1 MGSENSLVLHREK
14 DATTTELRRC
24 RRKQKTKNYPEGIPS
39 EQNHKRTMA
48 FKKENRPRPTF
59 SKITIGLASPD
70 TILERSYG
78 EVLKP
83 ETINYRT
90 YKPERDGL
98 FCERIFGP
106 VKDYECACGK
116 YKRIRYKG
124 IVCDRCGVE
133 VTEKKVRRE
142 RMGHIKLVVPVVHI
156 WYFKSLPNK
165 IGYLLGVSSKKLE
178 TIIYYERFVVIQSGI
193 RADKGQNVGDLL
205 TEEEY
210 LDILETLPKDN
221 QYLPDDDPNKFI
233 AKMGAEAVHD
243 MLQRIDLDQ
252 LSFDLRNAAAT
263 ETSQQRKA
271 DALKRLSVV
280 EAFRDANTRIT
291 NRPEWMVMQY
301 IPVIPP
307 ELRPLV
313 PLDGGR
319 FASSDLN
326 DLYRRVII
334 RNNRLKRLLEIK
346 APEVILRNEKRMLQ
360 EAIDSLFD
368 NSRKSN
374 AVKAEGGRA
383 LKSLSDVLKGK
394 QGRFRQNLL
403 GKRVDYS
410 GRSVIVVGPEMK
422 LHECGLPKDMA
433 AELFKPFIIRK
444 LIERGIV
451 KTVKSARKLVDKKEA
466 IVWDIL
472 ENILKGHPVLL
483 NRAPTLHRL
492 SIQAFQPKLIEG
504 KAIQLHPLVTT
515 AFNADFD
522 GDQMAVHVPLSNA
535 AILEAQ
541 LLMLASH
548 NILNPQNGTPITLPS
563 QDMVL
568 GLYYISKG
576 RKSADGEK
584 VRGEGKVFYS
594 TEEVMIAFNEG
605 VVDLHAWVKVKT
617 NIRNADGLLE
627 HKLIETTV
635 GRVIFNQYVP
645 AEVGFVNALLTKKNL
660 REIIGDII
668 EITSVPKTAKFL
680 DDIKQLGFRTAF
692 QGGLSF
698 SINDL
703 IIPDIK
709 EELLENAKGEVS
721 EVWENY
727 NMGLITNN
735 ERYNQTVDIWSRVDT
750 RITETL
756 IRELATDKQ
765 GFNSV
770 YMMLDSG
777 ARGSKQQIKQLAGIR
792 GLMAKPRKSG
802 SSGSEIIENPIL
814 SNFKGGLNVLDYFIS
829 THGARKGLADTAL
842 KTADAGYL
850 TRRLVDVAQDV
861 VITEED
867 CGTLR
872 GIATSALK
880 DNEDIIEALADRIV
894 GRISLHDVYDL
905 QNDSLIVAAGDEI
918 TPVVAKKIEDAGI
931 ETIEIRSVLTCE
943 SKRGCCV
950 RCYGKNLA
958 SGVRAQ
964 RGDAVGIIA
973 AQSIGEPGTQLTLRT
988 FHVGGVAGSAT
999 VDSTLLAK
1007 FEGTVQF
1014 DGLRT
1019 VAIQNNEGDKVQIV
1033 IGRTGEVRVID
1044 TKNDRLLISNNI
1056 PYGATL
1062 LVRDG
1067 QKVGKGDVICTWDPF
1082 NNVIVAEVN
1091 GSLRFENVIEG
1102 VTYREESDEQT
1113 GHREKVVI
1121 ETRDKT
1127 KIPSVIVEGKEI
1139 KSYNLPTGSHIIPDE
1154 GDEVKAG
1161 QVIVKIPRVLGKL
1174 RDITG
1179 GLPRVTELF
1188 EARNPSN
1195 PAVVSEIDGVVTMGA
1210 IKRGNREIIIE
1221 AKDGVQKKYLV
1232 PLTRQILAQ
1241 DGDFVKAGS
1250 PLSDGQISPQDILSI
1265 QGPFAVQQYVVNEI
1279 QEVYRLQG
1287 VKINDK
1293 HIEVI
1298 VRQMMRKVSIVDPG
1312 DTRFLEDDSV
1322 DKFEFLEE
1330 NDFIFDKKV
1339 VTEVGESAKLRA
1351 GQIVSLREVREE
1363 NSVLRRNDKKLVEF
1377 RDAQPATSSPT
1388 LLGITKASLGVQSW
1402 ISAASFQETTKVLSS
1417 AAIHGKT
1424 DEMLGLKENVITG
1437 HPIPA
1442 GTGLRDF
1449 ENMIVGSKEEYELL
1463 QTTREAMT
1471 FDEEE

>member
-1 MGSENSLVLHREK
+1 MAIN
-14 DATTTELRRC
+14 
-24 RRKQKTKNYPEGIPS
+24 
-39 EQNHKRTMA
+39 KRD
-48 FKKENRPRPTF
+48 NRPRPTF

-70 TILERSYG
+70 SILEKSYG

-142 RMGHIKLVVPVVHI
+142 RMGHIKLVVPIVHI

-165 IGYLLGVSSKKLE
+165 IGYLLGMSSKKME
-178 TIIYYERFVVIQSGI
+178 SIVYYERYVVIQPGI
-193 RADKGQNVGDLL
+193 REDKSLKSGDLL

-210 LDILETLPKDN
+210 LDILEGLPKDN
-221 QYLPDDDPNKFI
+221 QYLPDEDPLKFI
-233 AKMGAEAVHD
+233 AKMGAESVHD
-243 MLQRIDLDQ
+243 LLARIDLDQ

-280 EAFRDANTRIT
+280 ESFREANSRIT

-334 RNNRLKRLLEIK
+334 RNNSLKRLVEIK

-410 GRSVIVVGPEMK
+410 GRSVIVVGPELK

-451 KTVKSARKLVDKKEA
+451 KTVKSAKKLVERKESV
-466 IVWDIL
+466 VWDIL
-472 ENILKGHPVLL
+472 ENVLKGHPILL

-504 KAIQLHPLVTT
+504 KAIQLHPLVCS

-522 GDQMAVHVPLSNA
+522 GDQMAVHVPLSSA
-535 AILEAQ
+535 AIIEAQ
-541 LLMLASH
+541 LLMLSSH

-576 RKSADGEK
+576 KKSVDGEIVK
-584 VRGEGKVFYS
+584 GEGKVFYS
-594 TEEVMIAFNEG
+594 QDEVIIAYNEERI
-605 VVDLHAWVKVKT
+605 DLHANIKVKT
-617 NIRNADGLLE
+617 NVRSDDGVLT
-627 HKLIETTV
+627 HKLLETTV
-635 GRVIFNQYVP
+635 GRVLFNQFVP
-645 AEVGFVNALLTKKNL
+645 KEVGFVNALLTKKNL

-668 EITSVPKTAKFL
+668 TITNIPKTAKFL
-680 DDIKQLGFRTAF
+680 DDIKQLGFRMAF

-703 IIPDIK
+703 IIPEIK
-709 EELLENAKGEVS
+709 QELLNNAKGEVE

-735 ERYNQTVDIWSRVDT
+735 ERYNQIVDIWSRVDT

-756 IRELATDKQ
+756 IRELASDKQ

-802 SSGSEIIENPIL
+802 STGSEIIENPIL

-872 GIATSALK
+872 GIATTALK
-880 DNEDIIEALADRIV
+880 DNEDIIEPLSDRIE
-894 GRISLHDVYDL
+894 GRTSLHDVFNPVTDE
-905 QNDSLIVAAGDEI
+905 LIVEAGEEI
-918 TPVVAKKIEDAGI
+918 TVDIAHAIEAAGI
-931 ETIEIRSVLTCE
+931 ETVEIRSVLTCE
-943 SKRGCCV
+943 SKRGVCV
-950 RCYGKNLA
+950 KCYGKNLA
-958 SGVRAQ
+958 TGYTAQ

-988 FHVGGVAGSAT
+988 FHVGGIAGSSS
-999 VDSTLLAK
+999 VESTLAAK
-1007 FEGTVQF
+1007 FDGTIQF

-1019 VAIQNNEGDKVQIV
+1019 VTAENNEGEKVQIV
-1033 IGRTGEVRVID
+1033 IGRTGEVRIMDV
-1044 TKNDRLLISNNI
+1044 KNDRLLITNNI

-1062 LVRDG
+1062 NVKDG
-1067 QKVGKGDVICTWDPF
+1067 QQVEKGHPICTWDPF
-1082 NNVIVAEVN
+1082 NNVIVAEIA
-1091 GSLRFENVIEG
+1091 GSIKFDNVLEG

-1121 ETRDKT
+1121 
-1127 KIPSVIVEGKEI
+1127 
-1139 KSYNLPTGSHIIPDE
+1139 
-1154 GDEVKAG
+1154 
-1161 QVIVKIPRVLGKL
+1161 
-1174 RDITG
+1174 
-1179 GLPRVTELF
+1179 
-1188 EARNPSN
+1188 
-1195 PAVVSEIDGVVTMGA
+1195 
-1210 IKRGNREIIIE
+1210 
-1221 AKDGVQKKYLV
+1221 
-1232 PLTRQILAQ
+1232 
-1241 DGDFVKAGS
+1241 
-1250 PLSDGQISPQDILSI
+1250 
-1265 QGPFAVQQYVVNEI
+1265 
-1279 QEVYRLQG
+1279 
-1287 VKINDK
+1287 
-1293 HIEVI
+1293 
-1298 VRQMMRKVSIVDPG
+1298 
-1312 DTRFLEDDSV
+1312 
-1322 DKFEFLEE
+1322 
-1330 NDFIFDKKV
+1330 
-1339 VTEVGESAKLRA
+1339 
-1351 GQIVSLREVREE
+1351 
-1363 NSVLRRNDKKLVEF
+1363 
-1377 RDAQPATSSPT
+1377 
-1388 LLGITKASLGVQSW
+1388 
-1402 ISAASFQETTKVLSS
+1402 
-1417 AAIHGKT
+1417 
-1424 DEMLGLKENVITG
+1424 
-1437 HPIPA
+1437 
-1442 GTGLRDF
+1442 
-1449 ENMIVGSKEEYELL
+1449 
-1463 QTTREAMT
+1463 
-1471 FDEEE
+1471 

>member
-1 MGSENSLVLHREK
+1 
-14 DATTTELRRC
+14 
-24 RRKQKTKNYPEGIPS
+24 
-39 EQNHKRTMA
+39 MA
-48 FKKENRPRPTF
+48 IKKENRPRPTF
-59 SKITIGLASPD
+59 SRITIGLASPD

-178 TIIYYERFVVIQSGI
+178 TIVYYERFVVIQAGI
-193 RADKGQNVGDLL
+193 RVDKGQNYGDLL

-210 LDILETLPKDN
+210 LDILDTLPKDN

-252 LSFDLRNAAAT
+252 LSFDLRNTAAT

-410 GRSVIVVGPEMK
+410 GRSVIVVGPELK

-472 ENILKGHPVLL
+472 ENILKGHPILL

-522 GDQMAVHVPLSNA
+522 GDQMAVHVPLSNPA
-535 AILEAQ
+535 VLEAQ

-548 NILNPQNGTPITLPS
+548 NILNPQNGQPITLPS

-576 RKSADGEK
+576 KKSTDEEK
-584 VRGEGKVFYS
+584 VKGEGKAFYS
-594 TEEVMIAFNEG
+594 NEEVIIAYNEG
-605 VVDLHAWVKVKT
+605 KIDLHAWIKVKT
-617 NIRNADGLLE
+617 NIRNEDGLLE

-635 GRVIFNQYVP
+635 GRVIFNQHVP

-668 EITSVPKTAKFL
+668 EITNVPKTAKFL

-703 IIPDIK
+703 IIPKVK
-709 EELLENAKGEVS
+709 EELLENAKGEVD
-721 EVWENY
+721 EVWDNY

-735 ERYNQTVDIWSRVDT
+735 ERYNQIVDIWSRVDT

-756 IRELATDKQ
+756 IRELSNDKQ

-770 YMMLDSG
+770 FMMLDSG
-777 ARGSKQQIKQLAGIR
+777 ARGSKQQIKQLAGMR

-802 SSGSEIIENPIL
+802 STGSEIIENPIL

-880 DNEDIIEALADRIV
+880 DNEDIIEPLADRIA
-894 GRISLHDVYDL
+894 GRTSLHDIYHPQSDELV
-905 QNDSLIVAAGDEI
+905 IAAGDEI
-918 TPVVAKKIEDAGI
+918 TAELAKKIEEAGI
-931 ETIEIRSVLTCE
+931 DIVEIRSVLTCE

-958 SGVRAQ
+958 SGIRAQ
-964 RGDAVGIIA
+964 KGDAVGIIA

-988 FHVGGVAGSAT
+988 FHVGGVAGSAA

-1007 FEGTVQF
+1007 FDGTIQF
-1014 DGLRT
+1014 DGLRA
-1019 VAIQNNEGDKVQIV
+1019 VIADNNDGEKVHIV
-1033 IGRTGEVRVID
+1033 IGRTGEVRIID
-1044 TKNDRLLISNNI
+1044 TKNDRLLITNNI

-1062 LVRDG
+1062 MVKDG
-1067 QKVGKGDVICTWDPF
+1067 QKVHKGDIICTWDPF
-1082 NNVIVAEVN
+1082 NNVIVAEIN
-1091 GSLRFENVIEG
+1091 GKLKFENVIEG

-1127 KIPSVIVEGKEI
+1127 KIPSILVEGKEI
-1139 KSYNLPTGSHIIPDE
+1139 KSYNLPTGSHIILDE
-1154 GDEVKAG
+1154 AEDVKAG
-1161 QVIVKIPRVLGKL
+1161 QVLVKIPRILGKL

-1195 PAVVSEIDGVVTMGA
+1195 PAVVSEIDGVVMMGA

-1250 PLSDGQISPQDILSI
+1250 PLSDGQTSPQDILSI

-1298 VRQMMRKVSIVDPG
+1298 VRQMMRKVNIVDPG
-1312 DTRFLEDDSV
+1312 DTRFLEDDTV
-1322 DKFEFLEE
+1322 DKFEFVEE

-1339 VTEVGESAKLRA
+1339 VIEPGDSAKLRS

-1363 NSVLRRNDKKLVEF
+1363 NSILRRSDSKPVEF
-1377 RDAQPATSSPT
+1377 RDAKPATSAPT

-1442 GTGLRDF
+1442 GTGLREF

-1463 QTTREAMT
+1463 QTTREAMA

>member
-1 MGSENSLVLHREK
+1 MALKK
-14 DATTTELRRC
+14 D
-24 RRKQKTKNYPEGIPS
+24 
-39 EQNHKRTMA
+39 
-48 FKKENRPRPTF
+48 NRPKATF

-70 TILERSYG
+70 SILEKSFG

-165 IGYLLGVSSKKLE
+165 IGYLLGTSSKKLE
-178 TIIYYERFVVIQSGI
+178 SIVYYERFVVIQSGI
-193 RADKGQNVGDLL
+193 RADKGQNYGDLL

-210 LDILETLPKDN
+210 LDILDTLPKDN
-221 QYLPDDDPNKFI
+221 QYLPDEDPNKFI

-243 MLQRIDLDQ
+243 MLARIDLDQ

-280 EAFRDANTRIT
+280 ESFRDANTRIT

-360 EAIDSLFD
+360 EAVDSLFD

-410 GRSVIVVGPEMK
+410 GRSVIVVGPELK

-466 IVWDIL
+466 VIWDIL
-472 ENILKGHPVLL
+472 ENILKGHPVML

-492 SIQAFQPKLIEG
+492 SIQAFQPRLIEG
-504 KAIQLHPLVTT
+504 KAIQLHPLVTA

-535 AILEAQ
+535 AVLEAQ

-576 RKSADGEK
+576 RKSTDEVK
-584 VRGEGKVFYS
+584 VRGEGKAFYS
-594 TEEVMIAFNEG
+594 EEEVIIAYNEG
-605 VVDLHAWVKVKT
+605 RIDLHAHIRVKT
-617 NIRNADGLLE
+617 NVRENEQLVNKLL
-627 HKLIETTV
+627 ETTV
-635 GRVIFNQYVP
+635 GRVLFNQHVP
-645 AEVGFVNALLTKKNL
+645 DEVGFVNALLTKKNL

-668 EITSVPKTAKFL
+668 RITNIPKTAKFL
-680 DDIKQLGFRTAF
+680 DDIKQLGFRMAF
-692 QGGLSF
+692 AGGLSF

-709 EELLENAKGEVS
+709 NELLENAKAEVE

-735 ERYNQTVDIWSRVDT
+735 ERYNQIVDIWSRVDT

-770 YMMLDSG
+770 FMMLDSG
-777 ARGSKQQIKQLAGIR
+777 ARGSKQQIKQLAGMR

-802 SSGSEIIENPIL
+802 STGSEIIENPIL

-861 VITEED
+861 VIADDD

-880 DNEDIIEALADRIV
+880 DNEDIIEPLSDRIE
-894 GRISLHDVYDL
+894 GRTSVHDIYNPL
-905 QNDSLIVAAGDEI
+905 TDSLIVAAGEEI
-918 TPVVAKKIEDAGI
+918 TPEIAQQIEDSGI
-931 ETIEIRSVLTCE
+931 ETVEIRSVLACE
-943 SKRGCCV
+943 SKRGTCV
-950 RCYGKNLA
+950 KCYGKNLA
-958 SGVRAQ
+958 TGYTAQ

-988 FHVGGVAGSAT
+988 FHVGGVAGSAA
-999 VDSTLLAK
+999 VESTMLAK
-1007 FEGTVQF
+1007 FDGTLQF

-1019 VAIQNNEGDKVQIV
+1019 VTVLNNEGDKVQVV
-1033 IGRTGEVRVID
+1033 IGRTGEIRNMDV
-1044 TKNDRLLISNNI
+1044 KNDRLLNVMNI

-1062 LVRDG
+1062 AVKDG
-1067 QKVGKGDVICTWDPF
+1067 QAIQKGQVICTWDPF
-1082 NNVIVAEVN
+1082 NNVIIAEID
-1091 GSLRFENVIEG
+1091 GELKYENVIDG

-1127 KIPSVIVEGKEI
+1127 KIPSILVEGKER
-1139 KSYNLPTGSHIIPDE
+1139 KSYNLPTGSHIVVDE
-1154 GDEVKAG
+1154 GDQVKAG
-1161 QVIVKIPRVLGKL
+1161 QVLVKIPRVLGKL

-1195 PAVVSEIDGVVTMGA
+1195 PAIVSEIDGVVTMGA
-1210 IKRGNREIIIE
+1210 VKRGNREIIIE
-1221 AKDGVQKKYLV
+1221 AKDGVTKKYLV

-1241 DGDFVKAGS
+1241 DGDFIKAGNA
-1250 PLSDGQISPQDILSI
+1250 LSDGQTSPQDILNI

-1298 VRQMMRKVSIVDPG
+1298 VRQMMRKVSIQDPG
-1312 DTRFLEDDSV
+1312 DTRFLEEDLV
-1322 DKFEFLEE
+1322 DKFEFLDE
-1330 NDFIFDKKV
+1330 NDYIYDKKV
-1339 VTEVGESAKLRA
+1339 VTEPGESSKMRA
-1351 GQIVSLREVREE
+1351 GQIVTLRELREE
-1363 NSVLRRNDKKLVEF
+1363 NSILRRADKKLVEF

-1388 LLGITKASLGVQSW
+1388 LLGITKASLGTQSW

-1417 AAIHGKT
+1417 AAIQGKA
-1424 DEMLGLKENVITG
+1424 DDMLGLKENVITG

-1442 GTGLRDF
+1442 GTGLREFD
-1449 ENMIVGSKEEYELL
+1449 NTIVGSKEEYELL
-1463 QTTREAMT
+1463 QTTREVMS

>member
-1 MGSENSLVLHREK
+1 
-14 DATTTELRRC
+14 
-24 RRKQKTKNYPEGIPS
+24 
-39 EQNHKRTMA
+39 MA
-48 FKKENRPRPTF
+48 FKKENRPKATF
-59 SKITIGLASPD
+59 SNITIGLASPD
-70 TILERSYG
+70 SILERSYG
-78 EVLKP
+78 EVIKP

-165 IGYLLGVSSKKLE
+165 IGYLLGMSSKKLE
-178 TIIYYERFVVIQSGI
+178 TIIYYERFVVIQPGI
-193 RADKGQNVGDLL
+193 RAEKGQSYADLL

-210 LDILETLPKDN
+210 LDILDEMPKDN
-221 QYLPDDDPNKFI
+221 QMLPDEDPNKFI
-233 AKMGAEAVHD
+233 AKMGAEAVHA
-243 MLQRIDLDQ
+243 LLERLDLDQ

-280 EAFRDANTRIT
+280 ESFREANTRIL

-360 EAIDSLFD
+360 ESIDSLFD

-422 LHECGLPKDMA
+422 MHECGLPKDMA

-466 IVWDIL
+466 IIWDIL
-472 ENILKGHPVLL
+472 ENILKGHPVML

-504 KAIQLHPLVTT
+504 KAIHLHPLVTA

-541 LLMLASH
+541 LLMLSSH

-568 GLYYISKG
+568 GLYYITKG
-576 RKSADGEK
+576 KKTMGNDVVK
-584 VRGEGKVFYS
+584 GEGKAFYS
-594 TEEVMIAFNEG
+594 ADEVMIAYNEKQI
-605 VVDLHAWVKVKT
+605 DLHANIKVKA
-617 NIRNADGLLE
+617 NVRNADGTLTN
-627 HKLIETTV
+627 KLIETTV
-635 GRVIFNQYVP
+635 GRVIFNQHVP
-645 AEVGFVNALLTKKNL
+645 KEVGFVNALLTKKNL

-668 EITSVPKTAKFL
+668 KWTSVPITAKFL
-680 DDIKQLGFRTAF
+680 DDIKTLGFRMAF
-692 QGGLSF
+692 RGGLSF
-698 SINDL
+698 NINDL
-703 IIPDIK
+703 IIPAVK
-709 EELLENAKGEVS
+709 EELVQNAQEEVS
-721 EVWENY
+721 EVWDSY

-735 ERYNQTVDIWSRVDT
+735 ERYNQIIDIWSRVDT
-750 RITETL
+750 KVTETL

-777 ARGSKQQIKQLAGIR
+777 ARGSKQQIKQLAGLR

-814 SNFKGGLNVLDYFIS
+814 ANFKDGLSVLEYFIS

-861 VITEED
+861 VINDED

-880 DNEDIIEALADRIV
+880 DNEDIIEPLSDRIE
-894 GRISLHDVYDL
+894 GRTALYDVVHPL
-905 QNDSLIVAAGDEI
+905 TDEI
-918 TPVVAKKIEDAGI
+918 LVNAGEEISNDLAKKIEDTGI
-931 ETIEIRSVLTCE
+931 ETVEIRSVLTCE
-943 SKRGCCV
+943 SKRGVCV
-950 RCYGKNLA
+950 KCYGRNLA
-958 SGVRAQ
+958 SGALAQ

-988 FHVGGVAGSAT
+988 FHVGGVAGSAS
-999 VDSTLLAK
+999 VESSLLAK
-1007 FEGTVQF
+1007 FDGTLQF

-1019 VAIQNNEGDKVQIV
+1019 VSTENNEGKKVSVV
-1033 IGRTGEVRVID
+1033 IGRTGEIRNID
-1044 TKNDRLLISNNI
+1044 VKSDRLLNTMHI
-1056 PYGATL
+1056 PYGAVL
-1062 LVRDG
+1062 SVKDG
-1067 QKVGKGDVICTWDPF
+1067 QKVAKGDVICTWDPF
-1082 NNVIVAEVN
+1082 NNVIVAEGN
-1091 GSLRFENVIEG
+1091 GKIKFEALLEG
-1102 VTYREESDEQT
+1102 ITYRDEADEQT

-1121 ETRDKT
+1121 ETKDKT
-1127 KIPSVIVEGKEI
+1127 KLPAILVEGKD
-1139 KSYNLPTGSHIIPDE
+1139 KKTYNLPVGSHIVVEE
-1154 GDEVKAG
+1154 GDEVKSG
-1161 QVIVKIPRVLGKL
+1161 QVLVKIPRILSKL
-1174 RDITG
+1174 KDITG

-1195 PAVVSEIDGVVTMGA
+1195 PAVVCEIDGVVTFGN
-1210 IKRGNREIIIE
+1210 IKRGNREISVE
-1221 AKDGVQKKYLV
+1221 AKDGVIRKYLV
-1232 PLTRQILAQ
+1232 PLSRQILVQ
-1241 DGDFVKAGS
+1241 DGDFVKAGAA
-1250 PLSDGQISPQDILSI
+1250 LSDGQISPADILSI
-1265 QGPFAVQQYVVNEI
+1265 RGPFAVQEYVVNEI

-1298 VRQMMRKVSIVDPG
+1298 VRQMMRKVTIEDAG
-1312 DTRFLEDDSV
+1312 DTKFLEGDTE
-1322 DKFEFLEE
+1322 DKMDFNLE
-1330 NDFIFDKKV
+1330 NDLIFDKKV
-1339 VTEVGESAKLRA
+1339 VTESGESTKLKS
-1351 GQIVSLREVREE
+1351 GQIVTLRDIREE
-1363 NSVLRRNDKKLVEF
+1363 NSILRRSDKKLVEY
-1377 RDAQPATSSPT
+1377 RDARPATSSPL
-1388 LLGITKASLGVQSW
+1388 LLGITKASLGTHSW

-1417 AAIHGKT
+1417 AAILGKK

-1437 HPIPA
+1437 HHIPA

-1463 QTTREAMT
+1463 MTTKQVMS